1 MVKVNPG
8 ILNNLT
14 KLLVAD
20 CFQVRSI
27 SQNRFVRKLGQ
38 IEDKKMAEIE

>member
-8 ILNNLT
+8 TLNNLP
-14 KLLVAD
+14 KPSVAD